1 MLIGFCKLY
10 NESPVSLQDAVF
22 LCQSRDYQS
31 TRDPALCTFCLVSPH
46 VSSLIQ
52 INLFVKLWY
61 SGVRLDGDF

>member
-1 MLIGFCKLY
+1 MLIGFCKRY
-10 NESPVSLQDAVF
+10 NESSVFLQDAVF

-31 TRDPALCTFCLVSPH
+31 TRDPAVFTFCLVSPH

-61 SGVRLDGDF
+61 GGVRLDGDF